1 MRRDNLLAG
10 LELLIGLGM
19 LLGFL
24 VVLVVPGAV
33 RLALELPWALG
44 APLTPPG
51 FGLNPHRFAEAR
63 YVPSLVALTGCAVL
77 ALCYRWLTSRRRE

>member
-10 LELLIGLGM
+10 LELLIGLSM

-24 VVLVVPGAV
+24 LVLLVPGAV
-33 RLALELPWALG
+33 RFALELPWVLG
-44 APLTPPG
+44 APSTPPG
-51 FGLNPHRFAEAR
+51 FGLNPHWFAEAR

-77 ALCYRWLTSRRRE
+77 ALCYRWLMSRRRE